1 MNRPVS
7 PANQVIARLLAA
19 GHEVLGLAAAICLL
33 LRLAVIDCYGSRR
46 AALLDKRGW
55 KWIGIN

>member
-55 KWIGIN
+55 Q